1 MNWDV
6 NSWPGYDYHLA
17 IVEAPTWFAST
28 SVTAT
33 NGVKKTPE
41 EMFRFTVFQAGVN
54 TRGMGIAWAA
64 GPYPGG
70 GWEPQVKESLQALG
84 RLIAPVAESVKGV
97 HASTSYPTAPGT
109 RMRDLAWGVATC
121 STDARYE
128 YIHVLKA
135 PASRI
140 LELPPPHDGK
150 RYKSARLLK
159 NGREVKLAQN
169 AQTGA
174 VRLTLPPRANW
185 ETLDTVIRLKVDV
198 KLRASK
204 GHKRL

>member
-1 MNWDV
+1 MKLKCPMPPR
-6 NSWPGYDYHLA
+6 SWNRGRYSATHKNPYNLVYRLDPVRAFGLRLVKQ
-17 IVEAPTWFAST
+17 IVVAGASASGGANDAYVKVERIDFKNGIKAKLRIHVQT
-28 SVTAT
+28 SS
-33 NGVKKTPE
+33 
-41 EMFRFTVFQAGVN
+41 
-54 TRGMGIAWAA
+54 
-64 GPYPGG
+64 GP
-70 GWEPQVKESLQALG
+70 KE
-84 RLIAPVAESVKGV
+84 KGV
-97 HASTSYPTAPGT
+97 HASASYPTAPGT

-140 LELPPPHDGK
+140 LELPPPHDGQ

-185 ETLDTVIRLKVDV
+185 EALDTVIRLKVDV
-198 KLRASK
+198 KLRGSK
-204 GHKRL
+204 DHKRL